1 MEPFFYTHKL
11 YFVFIILYPL
21 LIDEHVLVLEP
32 KSFIAKSKRDNLT
45 LLFDQRSQTP
55 VRYLKWNSCISLAVS
70 SVRILN
76 ERHMS
81 HSGIKSYNR
90 YTIPNLFLSEVPQ
103 IKSLLFL
110 MKRRFTLFFF
120 FIFQPTVRPMKW
132 GPTITKLAIFFLLP
146 IFSLF

>member
-1 MEPFFYTHKL
+1 MELFFYTQKL
-11 YFVFIILYPL
+11 YFVFILLYPL

-103 IKSLLFL
+103 IKSLLFFNEKEVYIVFSFFNPL
-110 MKRRFTLFFF
+110 WGQWNGDRPLQNWRF
-120 FIFQPTVRPMKW
+120 
-132 GPTITKLAIFFLLP
+132 FFLLP

>member
-32 KSFIAKSKRDNLT
+32 KSFIAKSKRDNNLT

-81 HSGIKSYNR
+81 HSGIKSYYERVVDRLPLMTYGLKLRLEPWILKFKKRSFN
-90 YTIPNLFLSEVPQ
+90 NLRFNELQ
-103 IKSLLFL
+103 LF
-110 MKRRFTLFFF
+110 
-120 FIFQPTVRPMKW
+120 
-132 GPTITKLAIFFLLP
+132 GNSNFFL
-146 IFSLF
+146 

>member
-11 YFVFIILYPL
+11 YFVFILLYPL

-90 YTIPNLFLSEVPQ
+90 YTIPNLFLSEVAQ
-103 IKSLLFL
+103 IKSLLFFNE
-110 MKRRFTLFFF
+110 KEVYIVFS
-120 FIFQPTVRPMKW
+120 IFQLTVRPMKW
-132 GPTITKLAIFFLLP
+132 GPTITKLAIFFS
-146 IFSLF
+146 SLFLDFF